1 MPSGV
6 LLGNNARISYRDAG
20 NEPGALQ
27 LWGAD
32 VTAGNLVAQTALFT
46 TLIGAA
52 DALVLGARSGQSY
65 ANDVNV
71 VWDQPT
77 NGASR
82 EIALLIQYRDATT
95 GQRFTAKLPTLDPT
109 IPEYVVNL
117 NARDV
122 ILMDSP
128 SEIADFVTA
137 FNAFAINPYNG
148 NACEVIGLKVS
159 RGGK

>member
-6 LLGNNARISYRDAG
+6 LLGNRASATYIDAG
-20 NEPGALQ
+20 NEPGVFSLY
-27 LWGAD
+27 GAD
-32 VTAGNLVAQTALFT
+32 VTAGNLVAQTGLWTAL
-46 TLIGAA
+46 LVAA
-52 DALVLGARSGQSY
+52 DALVLGVRARQSY
-65 ANDVNV
+65 ANDVNQ

-77 NGASR
+77 NGAAR

-95 GQRFTAKLPTLDPT
+95 GQRFTSKLPTLN
-109 IPEYVVNL
+109 PEAVTYVVNL

-122 ILMDSP
+122 ILMDEP
-128 SEIADFVTA
+128 EDVATFVGA

-148 NACEVIGLKVS
+148 NTCEVIGLKVT